1 MDFVFAKGTEHQAKL
16 GYRRKF
22 LPFES
27 ARQAR
32 LPDIPCKVGE
42 TTPIQSQNQ
51 GLKRAID
58 AYSIIQTTG
67 PRPKVLLVNNGNAT

>member
-1 MDFVFAKGTEHQAKL
+1 MFAEGTEHQAKL

-27 ARQAR
+27 GRQAR
-32 LPDIPCKVGE
+32 LPDILCNIGE
-42 TTPIQSQNQ
+42 TAPIQSQNQ
-51 GLKRAID
+51 GLERAVD

-67 PRPKVLLVNNGNAT
+67 SRPKVSLVNNGNAT